1 MLPSILVI
9 PPSVVKHLDWVGY
22 FGFPGPSPNLPSGSL
37 PLSSNEFYDKSA
49 FSRHTTLKI
58 GKEKRAKME
67 RRKIW
72 WVLFWTVYKRVLYRR
87 ISLNFHLNHRATKS
101 VWGEGEDKNVNNVF
115 FKGTCVQHFKKLAFS
130 VLSRNYTKKRGASTF
145 EMAIG
150 RLTALVGG
158 RRPPTG

>member
-1 MLPSILVI
+1 MGI
-9 PPSVVKHLDWVGY
+9 SVSPAHLLICDQDRY
-22 FGFPGPSPNLPSGSL
+22 PSPQMPTLSNCN
-37 PLSSNEFYDKSA
+37 LSSTNFMTSQPSLDTP
-49 FSRHTTLKI
+49 RWKI

-130 VLSRNYTKKRGASTF
+130 VLSRNYTKKRGASTV